1 MPHHSHF
8 TTDAFS
14 PMTKQI
20 ETKVASDGLRY
31 TAKAGGSPYL
41 GGGTTMSCFRCGRHR
56 IPTQLQGQH
65 LLGRSRRVC
74 KPSCAALAAPAQTAM
89 ATTAVAAPA
98 GVSAAT
104 PAVATVAA
112 IT

>member
-1 MPHHSHF
+1 
-8 TTDAFS
+8 
-14 PMTKQI
+14 MTKQI

-56 IPTQLQGQH
+56 IPTQLQGQR

-74 KPSCAALAAPAQTAM
+74 KPSCAALATPA
-89 ATTAVAAPA
+89 AAP
-98 GVSAAT
+98 VPTTPTT
-104 PAVATVAA
+104 PAAA
-112 IT
+112 

>member
-1 MPHHSHF
+1 
-8 TTDAFS
+8 
-14 PMTKQI
+14 MTKQI

-74 KPSCAALAAPAQTAM
+74 KPSCAALAAPAPSAVGTASPV
-89 ATTAVAAPA
+89 TTAVPAVTAAAPT
-98 GVSAAT
+98 AAT
-104 PAVATVAA
+104 TTAAT
-112 IT
+112 T

>member
-1 MPHHSHF
+1 
-8 TTDAFS
+8 
-14 PMTKQI
+14 MTKQI

-74 KPSCAALAAPAQTAM
+74 KPSCAALAVPAPSAAVTASPV
-89 ATTAVAAPA
+89 TTAVTA
-98 GVSAAT
+98 VTAT
-104 PAVATVAA
+104 ATTTAA